1 MAKAREIQLTGMD
14 DHVII
19 HSTEE
24 NDRPWI
30 RGVIREWWGAESV
43 VVRKTKYEPA
53 EMDGFIAFLNG
64 EKVGLVI
71 LRYEETLCEIMSL
84 TVSGTHPQIDRQLI
98 SSAVE
103 DAKKHNSERMIVVTT
118 NDNTNALRFYQNF
131 GFRLH
136 ELRVGIVKESRKI
149 KPQIPLIGKYHI
161 PIRDEIELEMIL

>member
-1 MAKAREIQLTGMD
+1 M
-14 DHVII
+14 
-19 HSTEE
+19 
-24 NDRPWI
+24 
-30 RGVIREWWGAESV
+30 

-64 EKVGLVI
+64 EKGGLVI
-71 LRYEETLCEIMSL
+71 LRYDEILCEIMSL
-84 TVSGTHPQIDRQLI
+84 TVSGTHPQICTQLV

-103 DAKKHNSERMIVVTT
+103 DAKKHNCERMIVVTT
-118 NDNTNALRFYQNF
+118 NDNTNALRFYQNS

-149 KPQIPLIGKYHI
+149 KPQIPLIGNYHI

>member
-1 MAKAREIQLTGMD
+1 MD
-14 DHVII
+14 DHII
-19 HSTEE
+19 IRSTEE

-30 RGVIREWWGAESV
+30 REVIRKWWGSESV

-71 LRYEETLCEIMSL
+71 LRYDEILCEIMSL
-84 TVSGTHPQIDRQLI
+84 TVSGTHPQIGTQLV

-103 DAKKHNSERMIVVTT
+103 DAKKHNCERMIVVTT
-118 NDNTNALRFYQNF
+118 NDNTNALRFYQNS

-149 KPQIPLIGKYHI
+149 KPQIPLIGNYHI